1 MDFRKR
7 WFHWGGF
14 SQIVSSPML
23 VFENCDYLFHC
34 CGISSTGTFDRN
46 FFDRDFLPGIFW
58 PGFLTGNF
66 RKFFAKSKF
75 AKSSLQI
82 PSILF
87 DDFTTGPNFAKVS
100 PATVALSPI
109 SIFFLSFSNLSF
121 YREKCNTIRKH
132 PMGPHMVELFKG
144 GVRKIGPGEKSRVFS
159 RFSKKGTAVESIE
172 IAR

>member
-1 MDFRKR
+1 
-7 WFHWGGF
+7 
-14 SQIVSSPML
+14 ML

-46 FFDRDFLPGIFW
+46 FFDRDFLPGIFR

-75 AKSSLQI
+75 AKSSLRI

-100 PATVALSPI
+100 PATVALSPV
-109 SIFFLSFSNLSF
+109 SIFFLSFSNFSF
-121 YREKCNTIRKH
+121 YREKCNTIRKQ
-132 PMGPHMVELFKG
+132 PMGPRMVELFKG
-144 GVRKIGPGEKSRVFS
+144 GVRKIGRGKIW
-159 RFSKKGTAVESIE
+159 RFFESIFQKGDCRGKHRNC
-172 IAR
+172 A